1 MDINSAVTA
10 LKEFSVLSELDKQEL
25 KKLCEVSP
33 FVKLNEGDLL
43 FKEGDP
49 GETMYIVLDGLL
61 EVFTKNKLIA
71 QRGCYNLVGEMGLI
85 NSQPRSA
92 NIKATA
98 PSCLLEISRESFKTF
113 IAPHS
118 KVVLE
123 IMKTLS
129 ERSRADLNI
138 LDKSVSDLQKSQE
151 NFEDIVKSVSDII
164 IRISSDEIITYVN
177 SSVRLLGYSP
187 EEMIGKPIKDFL
199 DEDNKKET
207 LDKLI
212 TQRICLRATKD
223 LEVWFKVNEGFL
235 FPGGFKKLLFLVD
248 STGLWDV
255 SNDIVKQK
263 NTEKKCLGC
272 QLIAREIT
280 LRKKAE
286 EEVIESSKRF
296 KELVKI
302 RTHELEKAKKEAE
315 KSKEEAE
322 KAKEE
327 AEKANQAKS
336 DFLSGM
342 SHELRTP
349 MNSILG
355 FSQLMKQ
362 EAKKKNDQSYL
373 SSLDQVLKSGR
384 HLLDLIN
391 EVLDLSKI
399 ESGNLKVS
407 IDSVKVGPVVHEVYD
422 LLKPLAQEKKIEL
435 INKQT
440 FDSTLHVKADNT
452 YLKQVLLNLISN
464 AVKYNKKDGKVIID
478 CFPKNK
484 DTTII
489 KVSDTGIGIPKDK
502 HKNVFVP
509 FERLGTEATGI
520 EGTGIGLAIS
530 KRLIELMEGH
540 VYFESALG
548 EGTSF
553 FVELQVAEAKQ
564 VSPEENSPAA
574 PSSIAPTKT
583 IEKKIILYI
592 EDNEANLELVGRI
605 LSLGKNVL
613 YLCAKTAKEGI
624 LLAAER
630 QPHLILMDIN
640 LPDMDGYEAFEKLQ
654 ESEKTK
660 SIPVLAL
667 SADAM
672 KKDITK
678 AQELGFSEY
687 ITKPIDIPIF
697 VDLLEKYL

>member
-1 MDINSAVTA
+1 MDTISVMEILKTSSVLGRLEETA
-10 LKEFSVLSELDKQEL
+10 LE
-25 KKLCEVSP
+25 KLCKSSTLVQLEE
-33 FVKLNEGDLL
+33 NELL

-49 GETMYIVLDGLL
+49 AEKMYIVLEGQL
-61 EVFTKNKLIA
+61 EVYTQNKLIA
-71 QRGCYNLVGEMGLI
+71 IRDPYSIIGEMGLI

-92 NIKATA
+92 NIKAIC
-98 PSCLLEISRESFKTF
+98 PSFLLEISKENFSDFV
-113 IAPHS
+113 APS
-118 KVVLE
+118 STAVLE
-123 IMKTLS
+123 LMKTLS
-129 ERSRADLNI
+129 ERSCYDLSI
-138 LDKSVSDLQKSQE
+138 LDKSAGKLQRTQE
-151 NFEDIVKSVSDII
+151 DFEGIVGSVSDII
-164 IRISSDEIITYVN
+164 IRLSPNNIITYANASVN
-177 SSVRLLGYSP
+177 LLGYSP
-187 EEMIGKPIKDFL
+187 KEMLGRSIGDFL
-199 DEDNKKET
+199 EEENKAET
-207 LDKLI
+207 LEKLI
-212 TQRICLRATKD
+212 TKRIGSRATKD
-223 LEVWFKVNEGFL
+223 LEVWFKVNDGFL

-255 SNDIVKQK
+255 SNDIVKQQGA
-263 NTEKKCLGC
+263 EKKCLGC

-286 EEVIESSKRF
+286 EEVVENSKRIE
-296 KELVKI
+296 ELVKI
-302 RTHELEKAKKEAE
+302 RTQELEKA
-315 KSKEEAE
+315 KEEAE

-336 DFLSGM
+336 DFLAGM

-355 FSQLMKQ
+355 FSQLMRQ
-362 EAKKKNDQSYL
+362 DAKKKNDQSYL

-407 IDSVKVGPVVHEVYD
+407 IESVKVSAVINEVYD
-422 LLKPLAQEKKIEL
+422 LLKPLAEEKKIEL
-435 INKQT
+435 IKKQI
-440 FDSTLHVKADNT
+440 FESNLHVRADNT
-452 YLKQVLLNLISN
+452 YLKQVFLNLISN
-464 AVKYNKKDGKVIID
+464 AIKYNKDGGKVIIE
-478 CFPKNK
+478 CFPKNEE
-484 DTTII
+484 TII
-489 KVSDTGIGIPKDK
+489 IEVSDTGLGIPKDK
-502 HKNVFVP
+502 HKDVFVP
-509 FERLGTEATGI
+509 FERLGTESTSI

-540 VYFESALG
+540 IYFDSVFG

-553 FVELQVAEAKQ
+553 FVEFQVAEEKQ
-564 VSPEENSPAA
+564 ASTEETPAS
-574 PSSIAPTKT
+574 PSSIAPTKIT
-583 IEKKIILYI
+583 EKKIILYI

-624 LLAAER
+624 QLAAER

-640 LPDMDGYEAFEKLQ
+640 LPDIGGIEAFKKLQ
-654 ESEKTK
+654 ETEKTK
-660 SIPVLAL
+660 NIPILAL

-672 KKDITK
+672 PKDITK
-678 AQELGFSEY
+678 AKELGFSEY